1 MILKLKMK
9 DQSRKNIEII
19 KSHFFD
25 ASDKITAGYIIGLA
39 VERTKDISD
48 SEWKNAMNRVLYE
61 NGSSGSSTSVSLRQE
76 IFEEITQIKEKL
88 QKLCG
93 KSLYMSQVVDII
105 LFIIANKLGSDSLSL
120 NSLTVMEWN
129 IHART
134 GFANYVIPVNLIV
147 NQVFKAEP
155 HIFVFTE
162 FVRSAGWIDLKTILE
177 EKYHVFD
184 SPYSLGQNGICIGIR
199 KECGIEY
206 LAAKTKTSV
215 FGNDLNSPDFYEIKV
230 KINSKV
236 ISVVGTRIGIDFYKA
251 NSENRKER
259 ISEQK
264 QRFKQ
269 YIHLINYI
277 SQLENVIVLGDFNN
291 SRILSDEMELKDEKI
306 NKTYSGKDSI
316 EYNFQKIRAH
326 VINKTDK
333 RFSLYTPDG
342 NKPSIGAFWDFKSK
356 KAKSPVSNSEQKHK
370 YDHLITNFLPE
381 KLEYKWD
388 FIKMYDDIKYFNAN
402 GKIKRGY
409 PDHAILLAI
418 IKIKKEPESLLDE
431 EK

>member
-25 ASDKITAGYIIGLA
+25 VSDKITAGYIIGLA
-39 VERTKDISD
+39 VEKTNEISD
-48 SEWKNAMNRVLYE
+48 SEWKNAINSVLYE
-61 NGSSGSSTSVSLRQE
+61 NGSSGNSTSVSLRQE
-76 IFEEITQIKEKL
+76 IFARITQIKEKL

-93 KSLYMSQVVDII
+93 KSLYMSQVVDVI
-105 LFIIANKLGSDSLSL
+105 LFIIANKLGSDSLNL

-129 IHART
+129 IHAGT

-162 FVRSAGWIDLKTILE
+162 FVQSAGWIDLKTILE

-184 SPYSLGQNGICIGIR
+184 SPYLPEQNGICIGIR

-206 LAAKTKTSV
+206 LADKSKTSV
-215 FGNDLNSPDFYEIKV
+215 FENDLDSPDFYEIKV
-230 KINSKV
+230 RINSKE
-236 ISVVGTRIGIDFYKA
+236 ISVVGTRIRIDYHKA
-251 NSENRKER
+251 NSKNNEKER
-259 ISEQK
+259 ISEQN

-269 YIHLINYI
+269 YTKLIEYI
-277 SQLENVIVLGDFNN
+277 ATIKNDIVMLGDFNN
-291 SRILSDEMELKDEKI
+291 SRILGDETELKDEKI

-316 EYNFQKIRAH
+316 EYNFQKIRAFA
-326 VINKTDK
+326 INETHNKL
-333 RFSLYTPDG
+333 SLYTPDG
-342 NKPSIGAFWDFKSK
+342 NVSSVGAFWDSKSE
-356 KAKSPVSNSEQKHK
+356 KAESPISNPKQKHK
-370 YDHLITNFLPE
+370 YDHLITSFVPE
-381 KLEYKWD
+381 KLDYKWD
-388 FIKMYDDIKYFNAN
+388 FIKLYDDIKYFTAK

-418 IKIKKEPESLLDE
+418 INI
-431 EK
+431 